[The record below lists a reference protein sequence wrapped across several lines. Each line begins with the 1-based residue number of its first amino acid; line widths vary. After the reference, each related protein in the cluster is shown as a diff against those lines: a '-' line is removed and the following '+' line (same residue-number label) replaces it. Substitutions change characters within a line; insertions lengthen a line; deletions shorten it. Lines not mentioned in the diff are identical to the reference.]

1 MRSERGRS
9 EIGKREELDRKREE
23 LDRKERLKSDRDRN
37 EKGVRQK
44 REN

>member
-9 EIGKREELDRKREE
+9 EIGKRAE